1 LPKYFQFLTMKFKK
15 TILIISLFAA
25 FYHCKAQNKISKYDL
40 KELCKNL
47 SGNYSIALQA
57 KNDKM
62 FNKKSLTI
70 TPIWQNKKNEFWFL
84 EELANFEN
92 INKNNNKI
100 VFRIF
105 KMNDSVVVKQIYTIK
120 KSTVLSQY
128 TTTDN
133 YIQNL
138 TSKNI
143 ILRPGCALFFNKK
156 NEIYYGR
163 THDTDCPSSIN
174 GAQFESRNE
183 TISPNA
189 IFILNQ
195 GFDSNG
201 KQVWGNTKGEFKFF
215 K

>member
-1 LPKYFQFLTMKFKK
+1 MTMEFKK
-15 TILIISLFAA
+15 IIVIISLMVG

-47 SGNYSIALQA
+47 SGNYSNALQA

-84 EELANFEN
+84 EEQANFEN
-92 INKNNNKI
+92 NNKNNSKI
-100 VFRIF
+100 VFRVF

-120 KSTVLSQY
+120 KSFQINQNS
-128 TTTDN
+128 TTDN
-133 YIQNL
+133 YILNL
-138 TSKNI
+138 TTKNI
-143 ILRPGCALFFNKK
+143 ILKAGCALFFTKK
-156 NEIYYGR
+156 NETYNGR

-174 GAQFESRNE
+174 GAKFESRNE

-189 IFILNQ
+189 IFILTQ
-195 GFDSNG
+195 GFDSDG

-215 K
+215 KY

>member
-1 LPKYFQFLTMKFKK
+1 M
-15 TILIISLFAA
+15 FAA

-40 KELCKNL
+40 KELCRNL
-47 SGNYSIALQA
+47 PGTYSNALQA

-62 FNKKSLTI
+62 FIKKSLTI
-70 TPIWQNKKNEFWFL
+70 TPIWQNIKNEFWFL
-84 EELANFEN
+84 EEQANFEN
-92 INKNNNKI
+92 TNKNNSKI
-100 VFRIF
+100 VFRVF

-120 KSTVLSQY
+120 KLALINQNSN
-128 TTTDN
+128 TDN

-138 TSKNI
+138 TTKNI
-143 ILRPGCALFFNKK
+143 NLRVGCALFFTRN

-163 THDTDCPSSIN
+163 THDTDCKSSIN

-183 TISPNA
+183 TISSNS

>member
-1 LPKYFQFLTMKFKK
+1 MPKYFIFLTMKFIK

-47 SGNYSIALQA
+47 PGTYSNALQA
-57 KNDKM
+57 KSDKM
-62 FNKKSLTI
+62 FIKKSLKI
-70 TPIWQNKKNEFWFL
+70 TSIWQNKKNEFWFL
-84 EELANFEN
+84 EEQANFEN
-92 INKNNNKI
+92 INKNNSKI
-100 VFRIF
+100 VFRVF
-105 KMNDSVVVKQIYTIK
+105 KMNDSVVVKQIYNIK
-120 KSTVLSQY
+120 KSSILNQNSNA
-128 TTTDN
+128 DN

-143 ILRPGCALFFNKK
+143 ILRAGCALFFTKN

-183 TISPNA
+183 TISSNSV
-189 IFILNQ
+189 FILNQ

-201 KQVWGNTKGEFKFF
+201 KQVWGNTKGEFKFY

>member
-1 LPKYFQFLTMKFKK
+1 MKFKK
-15 TILIISLFAA
+15 IILIIPLIAA

-47 SGNYSIALQA
+47 SGNYSNALQA

-84 EELANFEN
+84 EELTNFKN
-92 INKNNNKI
+92 TNKKNSKI
-100 VFRIF
+100 VFRVF

-120 KSTVLSQY
+120 KSFPIKQNS
-128 TTTDN
+128 TTDN

-201 KQVWGNTKGEFKFF
+201 KQVWGNVKGEFKFF
-215 K
+215 KY

>member
-1 LPKYFQFLTMKFKK
+1 MPKYFIFLTMKFIKI
-15 TILIISLFAA
+15 ILIISLFAA
-25 FYHCKAQNKISKYDL
+25 FYSCKAQNKISKHDL
-40 KELCKNL
+40 KEFCINL
-47 SGNYSIALQA
+47 PGIYSNALQT

-120 KSTVLSQY
+120 KSFPIKPNS
-128 TTTDN
+128 TTDN

>member
-1 LPKYFQFLTMKFKK
+1 MNFKK
-15 TILIISLFAA
+15 IILIISLFAA
-25 FYHCKAQNKISKYDL
+25 FYHCTAQNKISKIDL

-47 SGNYSIALQA
+47 SGNYSNALQA

-70 TPIWQNKKNEFWFL
+70 TPIWQNKKNEYWFL
-84 EELANFEN
+84 EEQANFEN
-92 INKNNNKI
+92 INKNNSKI

-105 KMNDSVVVKQIYTIK
+105 KMNDSVLVKQIYSIK
-120 KSTVLSQY
+120 KSAKLSQN
-128 TTTDN
+128 TSTDN

-143 ILRPGCALFFNKK
+143 ILMPGCALFFTKK

-163 THDTDCPSSIN
+163 THDTDCYSSIN

-183 TISPNA
+183 IISSNA
-189 IFILNQ
+189 IFILSQ

-201 KQVWGNTKGEFKFF
+201 KQVWGNAKGEFKFF

>member
-1 LPKYFQFLTMKFKK
+1 MNFKK
-15 TILIISLFAA
+15 IILIISLFAA
-25 FYHCKAQNKISKYDL
+25 FYHCTAQNKISKIDL

-47 SGNYSIALQA
+47 SGNYSNALQA

-70 TPIWQNKKNEFWFL
+70 TPIWQNKKNEYWFL
-84 EELANFEN
+84 EEQANFEN
-92 INKNNNKI
+92 INKNNSKI

-105 KMNDSVVVKQIYTIK
+105 KMNDSVLVKQIYSIK
-120 KSTVLSQY
+120 KSAKLSQN

-143 ILRPGCALFFNKK
+143 ILRPGCALFFTKK

-163 THDTDCPSSIN
+163 THDTDCYSSIN

-189 IFILNQ
+189 VFILNQ

-201 KQVWGNTKGEFKFF
+201 KQVWGNAKGEFKFF